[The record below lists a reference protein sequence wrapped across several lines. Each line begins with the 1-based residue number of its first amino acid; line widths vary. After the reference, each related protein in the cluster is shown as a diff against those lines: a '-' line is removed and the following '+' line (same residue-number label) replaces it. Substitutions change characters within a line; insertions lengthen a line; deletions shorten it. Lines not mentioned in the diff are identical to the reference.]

1 MSRQR
6 DQTHLGGATLAARR
20 LLDMG
25 SRRKQYQ
32 TDAQGKRTAVV
43 LPIADYERLLEDL
56 HDLAIVAERHD
67 EATLGEEE
75 LKRRLAEGGA
85 V

>member
-1 MSRQR
+1 MSSR
-6 DQTHLGGATLAARR
+6 DKRF
-20 LLDMG
+20 
-25 SRRKQYQ
+25 Q

-56 HDLAIVAERHD
+56 HDFAVVAERRQ
-67 EATLGEEE
+67 EPTLSDEE
-75 LKRRLAEGGA
+75 LKRRLAEDGA